1 MKTTRVTATMLHA
14 DYSEVDGTV
23 ELASSKV
30 TVGGTTETPSGV
42 QHTEAGTV
50 IRFPFVRC
58 SNKLLVD

>member
-1 MKTTRVTATMLHA
+1 MLHA